1 MERRAKGSPEVAHET
16 LSFNDG
22 GVVEWMP
29 VNEIFEGR
37 RRAVAVTEMSGD
49 AEWDQ
54 SFIY

>member
-1 MERRAKGSPEVAHET
+1 MERRAKESPEVAHET

-22 GVVEWMP
+22 VVVEWMP

>member
-22 GVVEWMP
+22 VVVEWMP

-37 RRAVAVTEMSGD
+37 RRAVTVTEMSGD